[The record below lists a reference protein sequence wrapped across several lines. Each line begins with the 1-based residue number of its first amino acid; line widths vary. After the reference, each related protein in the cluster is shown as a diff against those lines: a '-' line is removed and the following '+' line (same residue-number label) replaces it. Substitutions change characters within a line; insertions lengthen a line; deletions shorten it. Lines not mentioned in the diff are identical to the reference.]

1 MLLAELKKN
10 KRVMVWAL
18 AGGLAVAGA
27 ASAVDTKMDGGKA
40 MAKPEATKSD
50 IAKPAAKPDPKAT
63 AAAMKAVQT
72 AITSLQKEVAAHQ
85 KDAQTPLR
93 DKCNYF
99 TENPSTDLRPEA
111 IVQALGSTISP
122 DAVSDSYIKWQLL
135 SGAPPKF
142 DVETGRT
149 AAVAYMKAAKPLAR
163 PGLSAAD
170 KRQLDPLLKEVKNVD
185 DSLALT
191 KKLEGLVTA
200 WEERNKPVIAYR
212 EELAARLP
220 AGPEALV
227 AHLEDVTQRIEAGY
241 TGEHI
246 MKEATDE
253 ITKWI
258 DTNPP
263 AAHLYAMAERVKKVV
278 VKAGG
283 KTTPM
288 ENPKNTPGGKGT
300 TAKGYGNNYPPMNYA
315 GAQVAFPPK
324 YYDHVEFESKD
335 NKWKWAD
342 TNGRYVRAE
351 VMTDLLNTLEDSAK
365 SAKPGDGTMT
375 KGK

>member
-10 KRVMVWAL
+10 KRAMVWAL

-324 YYDHVEFESKD
+324 YYEQQMEVGGYERPVCSRGSNDRFAQH
-335 NKWKWAD
+335 A
-342 TNGRYVRAE
+342 GRFRE
-351 VMTDLLNTLEDSAK
+351 ERQTRRRNDD
-365 SAKPGDGTMT
+365 
-375 KGK
+375 